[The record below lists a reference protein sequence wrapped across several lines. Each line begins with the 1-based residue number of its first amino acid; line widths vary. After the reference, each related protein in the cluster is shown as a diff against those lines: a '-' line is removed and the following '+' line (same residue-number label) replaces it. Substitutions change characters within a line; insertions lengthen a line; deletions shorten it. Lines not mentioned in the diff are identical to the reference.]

1 MKKPPAVDGVLAQ
14 LAMLSV
20 EDLQLVIQT
29 ADNIRQDLDNPPP
42 PPEVIESLAEEL
54 REISDID
61 ISIPI
66 QLQFQ
71 LQTRLKY
78 QGPGHSMPGHSMLDR
93 LQFDSVIIKEQ
104 GKCTIPVERV
114 LLPHE
119 GEPEGLLE
127 EILMSFDPETPKD
140 ILLGEGA
147 KKACP
152 ALVAYM
158 ARIEAFEN
166 KLDEEGE
173 KLDMDAQEL
182 YDTVDWSAAPK
193 KGKKKASKK
202 RATRARY

>member
-1 MKKPPAVDGVLAQ
+1 MKKPPAVDAVLAQ
-14 LAMLSV
+14 LANLTV

-78 QGPGHSMPGHSMLDR
+78 QGPGHSMLDR
-93 LQFDSVIIKEQ
+93 LQFDSVIVKEQ
-104 GKCTIPVERV
+104 GKCTIPVEMV

-119 GEPEGLLE
+119 GAPEGLLE

-152 ALVAYM
+152 ALVAHM
-158 ARIEAFEN
+158 AKIEAFEN
-166 KLDEEGE
+166 KLEEESE
-173 KLDMDAQEL
+173 KLDMNVHEL

-193 KGKKKASKK
+193 KGKKTAGKK
-202 RATRARY
+202 RATRMRY